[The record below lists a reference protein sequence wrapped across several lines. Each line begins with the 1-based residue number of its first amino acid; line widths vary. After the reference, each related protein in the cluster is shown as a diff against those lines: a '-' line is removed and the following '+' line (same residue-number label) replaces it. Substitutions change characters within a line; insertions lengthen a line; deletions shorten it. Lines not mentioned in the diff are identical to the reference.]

1 VTIVVYAE
9 ILPGNQY
16 INRTGN
22 CTYISAGRNLIK
34 FFVKVSPLGLA
45 RVQWK
50 FYLLFICLNFIDF
63 IIIAL
68 FFPETKCKLL
78 YLVFSIFW

>member
-1 VTIVVYAE
+1 MLKFCQATNTLIGQVIVH
-9 ILPGNQY
+9 
-16 INRTGN
+16 
-22 CTYISAGRNLIK
+22 ISAGRNLAK
-34 FFVKVSPLGLA
+34 SLVKVSPLGLA

-78 YLVFSIFW
+78 YLFFFCS